1 MILQKEEKSMQKNIL
16 AAAVSAAMLLVAG
29 SAMAQLTIDNE
40 YLATPGADGKLPGSS
55 LLVGHD
61 GVTIET
67 DQDFGSVL
75 DALENAAGLDG
86 YIDALGTG
94 NTLQMPVGG
103 EAYTDAIT
111 KLLTLNMLKAMAPD
125 NLSGIFDRVNQ
136 ALGMVNVGSTKE
148 FADSVINTVGVEGK
162 DPLLIG
168 MNAGDFLLN
177 GSEGVLTIDRQ
188 GIVDNTFV
196 SGNSFGVIGGSTAIN
211 LDLMSGQNE
220 GLNYLNAKETH
231 VSTGGV
237 KVNIGGHANV
247 GGLSAAGAALALG
260 GLATSTVN
268 GDVSVNI
275 STDYVDGHNTSGAV
289 VGVIAGGMAVSTLK
303 GEAST
308 EVTGT
313 TMVSATNGVNVG
325 IFGGGASLTT
335 EIQGIL
341 PTLLDSD
348 VSDTGSK
355 LEHVIDELVDS
366 SDRFVS
372 GGKATATSKQTV
384 SLSFTD
390 QSVSVGVAGG
400 GLGVAWAGGG
410 QGSSSEAYV
419 NTGDVNIKLGGD
431 FIEAN
436 KVDLHTAASTVM
448 GALGAALKNPSKDG
462 ILDALPAVT
471 EAIAK
476 SQEEFRGAH
485 VGTIG
490 GSILVAGMPST
501 SAALAKAEGSA
512 GNVEI
517 DIAGGYNIATLGG
530 GMTIAYGAGK
540 AEGTSASSTVESTKI
555 SITGGDSV
563 LTMAGGFAFASGSKG
578 YESAVQSTSIVKTGT
593 IEMSKGTAD
602 GLFGGGLAIDDTGA
616 AEANATAETT
626 NVAIT
631 VSGGTVN
638 KANMDPL
645 LDIGRPGADEG
656 NPSKRS
662 YVYETADLTQKANIA
677 ITGGGIASGAKATVH
692 TGSAEIILSGGTVDG
707 TVLGGGL
714 ATLGGESNVDNVTIT
729 VSGADVK
736 GDIYAGGAAG
746 SEQNEEFDPSYK
758 GGSAYV
764 QNANINLYSGTV
776 TGNLYAGGYVYE
788 EVTSATAT
796 VGTDPE
802 ASGESNIAI
811 YSTDVFLGK
820 RIDGNRAAVANLTLA
835 GGDFDMFREGTEG
848 AAGVN
853 TVIAA
858 FDTIDVTGSLTGVN
872 YEFGD
877 KAGTIF
883 TGGPSQ
889 LVFTGAELG
898 DKTAQVGSTDKAGF
912 IGSAKVTQNGLG
924 YEVVNGVLGFGSDDV
939 AKKAADAYGEAGSK
953 SALYLTGDVDLTG
966 LTIHVGD
973 AADNVVK
980 IGSDGILIAD
990 ASGTTEVTGE
1000 VTLSEK
1006 GVFFDNVGVNLGE
1019 GQIEQS
1025 VVFNTALGN
1034 AAFAWDNV
1042 LWVGET
1048 ADGGKTYTFR
1058 AENVIGADPDAY
1070 NFYNDLG
1077 ADDPLR
1083 TLISSKNYS
1092 GEESLRAGMNLAAAA
1107 GVQAAAVEG
1116 VNQGIDAATR
1126 RASLQRFYKDGVEGF
1141 AEVTGIYSKMGG
1153 SGDMNEIKLEM
1164 GGLVAGADYTT
1175 GDWTFGGLVNAGT
1188 GTVRGQGDN
1197 GGVKN
1202 EVDYYGF
1209 ELYGA
1214 KRFGDFNLVG
1224 QMGYLATTNDLS
1236 DGNLGAEVDD
1246 LDADVWTVGVRG
1258 EMKYALSAK
1267 CFVVPYVGINYL
1279 RVGTDG
1285 YTTNQGTKVDSADQN
1300 LFTMPIG
1307 AAFQGTIAAS
1317 NGWNWTPSVDVAYV
1331 GSFGDR
1337 DVDVDTTSVSGTVG
1351 AVSMDVWSESVF
1363 RARVGLEASKDNFG
1377 LGFVAGGSFG
1387 SDDASGFFGQIR
1399 ARYAF

>member
-1 MILQKEEKSMQKNIL
+1 MTLQKEEISMQKNIL

-29 SAMAQLTIDNE
+29 SATAQLPIDNE
-40 YLATPGADGKLPGSS
+40 SLKESGSS
-55 LLVGHD
+55 LLVGQD
-61 GVTIET
+61 GVTIQT
-67 DQDFGSVL
+67 DQEFGPVL
-75 DALENAAGLDG
+75 DALKNASGLKG
-86 YIDALGTG
+86 YISALGTG
-94 NTLQMPVGG
+94 NTLQIPVGG
-103 EAYTDAIT
+103 EIYADKKLQELFPTLEEMVPDAAGILKRIEQATKFTDAGSS
-111 KLLTLNMLKAMAPD
+111 LTFSD
-125 NLSGIFDRVNQ
+125 D
-136 ALGMVNVGSTKE
+136 
-148 FADSVINTVGVEGK
+148 VINRIGDDQH

-168 MNAGDFLLN
+168 MNAGDVLVNSTTGTLTLDRT
-177 GSEGVLTIDRQ
+177 GSI
-188 GIVDNTFV
+188 DNTFV
-196 SGNSFGVIGGSTAIN
+196 SGNAFGVIGGSTAVN
-211 LDLMSGQNE
+211 LGILTDTQYAGHGVLDA
-220 GLNYLNAKETH
+220 LETK
-231 VSTGGV
+231 VSNGGV
-237 KVNIGGHANV
+237 SLTIADHANV
-247 GGLSAAGAALALG
+247 GGLSAAGAAVALG
-260 GLATSTVN
+260 GSASSTVN
-268 GDVSVNI
+268 GDVTINI
-275 STDYVDGHNTSGAV
+275 STDHLEGHNTSGAV
-289 VGVIAGGMAVSTLK
+289 VGVISGGMAVSTLD
-303 GEAST
+303 GEAKT

-313 TMVSATNGVNVG
+313 TNVTATNGVNVG
-325 IFGGGASLTT
+325 IFGGGAALTT
-335 EIQGIL
+335 ELQGI
-341 PTLLDSD
+341 PSRLLGLTGEDSKFVEGILQGVLQGAD
-348 VSDTGSK
+348 ETNRYAIGGNASAISK
-355 LEHVIDELVDS
+355 VVNL
-366 SDRFVS
+366 
-372 GGKATATSKQTV
+372 
-384 SLSFTD
+384 SLTD
-390 QSVSVGVAGG
+390 QSVSVAVAGG

-410 QGSSSEAYV
+410 EGSSSNSYV
-419 NTGDVNIKLGGD
+419 ETGDVNIKLGGD
-431 FIEAN
+431 FAEEN
-436 KVDLHTAASTVM
+436 KGDLHTAASTVM

-462 ILDALPAVT
+462 ILEALPAVT
-471 EAIAK
+471 EAISQ

-501 SAALAKAEGSA
+501 SAALAKAEGRT
-512 GNVEI
+512 GNVKI
-517 DIAGGYNIATLGG
+517 DISGGYNIATLGG
-530 GMTIAYGAGK
+530 GMTIAYGVGK

-555 SITGGDSV
+555 SITDGDSV
-563 LTMAGGFAFASGSKG
+563 LTMAGGFAFASGSNG
-578 YESAVQSTSIVKTGT
+578 YESAVQSTSIVKTGG
-593 IEMSKGTAD
+593 IEMSNGSAD

-626 NVAIT
+626 SVTIS

-645 LDIGRPGADEG
+645 LDIGEPGADEG

-677 ITGGGIASGAKATVH
+677 VTGGGIASGAKATAH
-692 TGSAEIILSGGTVDG
+692 TGSAVITLSGGTVDG

-746 SEQNEEFDPSYK
+746 SKQNEEFDPSYK

-788 EVTSATAT
+788 GVTSATAT

-811 YSTDVFLGK
+811 YSTDVFQGN

-858 FDTIDVTGSLTGVN
+858 FDTIDVTGSLTGVH

>member
-1 MILQKEEKSMQKNIL
+1 MQKNIL

-29 SAMAQLTIDNE
+29 SATAQLTITNE
-40 YLATPGADGKLPGSS
+40 YLEENGSS

-67 DQDFGSVL
+67 DQSFGSVL
-75 DALENAAGLDG
+75 DALESATGLDG

-94 NTLQMPVGG
+94 NTLQLPIGG
-103 EAYTDAIT
+103 EAFIDQGLKSLI
-111 KLLTLNMLKAMAPD
+111 LLGSLEQSD
-125 NLSGIFDRVNQ
+125 IQGILLRLNQ
-136 ALGMVNVGSTKE
+136 AFDGFTVDSTKE
-148 FADSVINTVGVEGK
+148 LNSNVVNTVGTDGK
-162 DPLLIG
+162 EPLLIG
-168 MNAGDFLLN
+168 MNAGDLLVN
-177 GSEGVLTIDRQ
+177 GSYGSLELDRNGSVQ
-188 GIVDNTFV
+188 SVFG
-196 SGNSFGVIGGSTAIN
+196 SGNSFGVIGGSTAVN
-211 LDLMSGQNE
+211 LNIK
-220 GLNYLNAKETH
+220 AKGAASNSILTATET
-231 VSTGGV
+231 
-237 KVNIGGHANV
+237 KVTLGAVDIDIAGYANV

-260 GLATSTVN
+260 GKAASEVTGGVTIDITTNVHE
-268 GDVSVNI
+268 D
-275 STDYVDGHNTSGAV
+275 HKTSGAV
-289 VGVIAGGMAVSTLK
+289 VGVIAGGVAASTFG

-308 EVTGT
+308 AVGGT
-313 TMVSATNGVNVG
+313 TTVTATNGVNVG
-325 IFGGGASLTT
+325 IFGGGAALNT
-335 EIQGIL
+335 ELNGVL
-341 PTLLDSD
+341 PTLLGPDG
-348 VSDTGSK
+348 TK
-355 LEHVIDELVDS
+355 LQETLQGMLDPT
-366 SDRFVS
+366 RFAS
-372 GGKATATSKQTV
+372 GGSATAESGNVEMT
-384 SLSFTD
+384 FAGD
-390 QSVSVGVAGG
+390 SVSVGVAGG
-400 GLGVAWAGGG
+400 GLGVAWSGS
-410 QGSSSEAYV
+410 QGTSSNVYV
-419 NTGDVNIKLGGD
+419 ETGNVDIKLGGN
-431 FIEAN
+431 FNEAN
-436 KVDLHTAASTVM
+436 KEDLHTTATTVM
-448 GALGAALKNPSKDG
+448 DALGAALENPSKKDG
-462 ILDALPAVT
+462 ILGALSTVT
-471 EAIAK
+471 DAIAQ

-490 GSILVAGMPST
+490 GSILVANKSNAG
-501 SAALAKAEGSA
+501 ADKAVAIGKA
-512 GNVEI
+512 GEVTINI
-517 DIAGGYNIATLGG
+517 SGGYNVATLGG
-530 GMTIAYGAGK
+530 GMTIAMGVDKVSKTSY
-540 AEGTSASSTVESTKI
+540 AESNVTSSKI
-555 SITGGDSV
+555 LISGGDNV
-563 LTMAGGFAFASGSKG
+563 LTMSGGFAYATGENGIGS
-578 YESAVQSTSIVKTGT
+578 EMTSTSKVGSGT
-593 IEMSKGTAD
+593 IEMSNGTAD
-602 GLFGGGLAIDDTGA
+602 GLFGGGLAIDDTA
-616 AEANATAETT
+616 ADQSNAIATT
-626 NVAIT
+626 DSVQLTI
-631 VSGGTVN
+631 SGGTVN
-638 KANMDPL
+638 MANMSKL
-645 LDIGRPGADEG
+645 LEIGSEG
-656 NPSKRS
+656 SRGGTPSNRS
-662 YVYETADLTQKANIA
+662 YIYDTADLVQTAEIA
-677 ITGGGIASGAKATVH
+677 IVGGGIATGAGAVADSETV
-692 TGSAEIILSGGTVDG
+692 TIDLNGGTIVG

-714 ATLGGESNVDNVTIT
+714 ATLGGESKVGTVKINVA
-729 VSGADVK
+729 GADVQ

-746 SEQNEEFDPSYK
+746 SSRNQKFDASYQDATADVTDAAITLRS
-758 GGSAYV
+758 GS
-764 QNANINLYSGTV
+764 V
-776 TGNLYAGGYVYE
+776 TGNLFAGGYVAQVAE
-788 EVTSATAT
+788 EDGTTQATASVKNST
-796 VGTDPE
+796 IT
-802 ASGESNIAI
+802 IT
-811 YSTDVFLGK
+811 STDVFKGA
-820 RIDGNRAAVANLTLA
+820 RIDGNGAGSVVGTEDDHGTASLILM
-835 GGDFDMFREGTEG
+835 GGDFNMLREGAEG
-848 AAGVN
+848 APDEK

-858 FDTIDVTGSLTGVN
+858 FDTVDVTGSLTGVE

-877 KAGTIF
+877 KSGTIF

-889 LVFTGAELG
+889 LVFAKETLAG
-898 DKTAQVGSTDKAGF
+898 KTAQIGSADKAGF
-912 IGSAKVTQNGLG
+912 IGSRELVNGLG
-924 YEVVNGVLGFGSDDV
+924 YEVVNGALGFGSDTV
-939 AKKAADAYGEAGSK
+939 AKMAADAYGEAGAK
-953 SALYLTGDVDLTG
+953 AALYLTGKVDLTG
-966 LTIHVGD
+966 LTIHVGE

-980 IGSDGILIAD
+980 IGADGILIAD
-990 ASGTTEVTGE
+990 ASGSTEVTGE

-1019 GQIEQS
+1019 AAETQT
-1025 VVFNTALGN
+1025 VTFNTALGD

-1042 LWVGET
+1042 LWTAET
-1048 ADGGKTYTFR
+1048 TDGGKTYTFR
-1058 AENVIGADPDAY
+1058 AENVIGADPELY
-1070 NFYNDLG
+1070 SFYNDLG

-1083 TLISSKNYS
+1083 ELISSSNYS

-1126 RASLQRFYKDGVEGF
+1126 RASLQRIYKDGVEGF

-1307 AAFQGTIAAS
+1307 AAFQGTIAS
-1317 NGWNWTPSVDVAYV
+1317 SSGWNWTPSVDVAYV

-1377 LGFVAGGSFG
+1377 VGFVAGGSFG